1 MSITIPPGNNKILD
15 MAWKAHK
22 AAQRA
27 ESRACKAKEKQEV
40 AAPAAKKPA
49 AKKPAKKGGRK

>member
-1 MSITIPPGNNKILD
+1 MSITIPPGNNKTLD

-22 AAQRA
+22 AVQRA

-49 AKKPAKKGGRK
+49 KKGSRK